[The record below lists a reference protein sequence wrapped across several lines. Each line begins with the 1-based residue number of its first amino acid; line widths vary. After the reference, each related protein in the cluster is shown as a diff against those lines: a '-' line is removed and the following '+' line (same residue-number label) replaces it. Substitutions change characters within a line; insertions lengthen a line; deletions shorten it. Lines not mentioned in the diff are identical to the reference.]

1 MSLGF
6 DVYNDE
12 RVFDNKP
19 VRKYATASIEYPC
32 FILCAS
38 EEYPVPKHS
47 IEALRRMQ
55 PTKVGEG
62 EGIVHLYFS
71 QNDMTARLGVIR
83 ASQVKSFLTLFA
95 RCDIDCFLDAGT
107 KLEGMYM
114 YTLST

>member
-38 EEYPVPKHS
+38 EQFPVPKHS

-55 PTKVGEG
+55 PTKVGEC
-62 EGIVHLYFS
+62 EGIIYLYFS
-71 QNDMTARLGVIR
+71 QNDMTARLGVMR
-83 ASQVKSFLTLFA
+83 ASQVKSFLTLFEK
-95 RCDIDCFLDAGT
+95 CDIDCFLD
-107 KLEGMYM
+107 KDNQLEGMYM
-114 YTLST
+114 YALST